1 MKNIIFVGT
10 MESMEDRI
18 EFLLQYLRE
27 IQDTSYGVMGI
38 SEHDLMVE
46 QMVLIEFY
54 GKDSE

>member
-46 QMVLIEFY
+46 QMVLIELY

>member
-46 QMVLIEFY
+46 QMVLIELY
-54 GKDSE
+54 GRG